1 MKWVINFWIVS
12 LLTLLLEIEINHYK
26 QEVFRLRERVKEL
39 TLSEI
44 ELSDRIDVLEQE
56 NRFLNKKV
64 IAANLI
70 VKEQYNDTMTPQ
82 EVQTHVKELS
92 TRYEARIKDMTSK
105 IKELE
110 ARNKDLEDI
119 QNIMNN
125 PSSNAHTDSIAL
137 TDTDHDL

>member
-1 MKWVINFWIVS
+1 M
-12 LLTLLLEIEINHYK
+12 
-26 QEVFRLRERVKEL
+26 